1 MQFIQLLAFIKKKRA
16 MNKILEILGKREKE
30 ITRTGSLSDWMQG
43 YPEECWAILCQ
54 LEDGDFF
61 EDENEIKFS
70 TTKNEEVGIPKS
82 DGFLQEKT
90 SQKIIYAS
98 MDYTIEKNLIE
109 KGVFEITDRVGHYIK
124 IRVEPMI
131 DEVASSENDFKSVR
145 LNSQELAL
153 LYSALTKGLFRRPRK
168 GQVYYESHMDTSCT
182 LYFMR
187 DYYTALKKSI
197 SHKYLLGEF
206 ARSNAESDWNEL
218 KNNIDNAT
226 ISDRDNIEALELYS
240 IYDE

>member
-1 MQFIQLLAFIKKKRA
+1 MS
-16 MNKILEILGKREKE
+16 KILEILEKREKE
-30 ITRTGSLSDWMQG
+30 IIRTGSLSDWRQG

-54 LEDGDFF
+54 LENGDFF
-61 EDENEIKFS
+61 EDENEIKFL
-70 TTKNEEVGIPKS
+70 TTKNERVGVPKS

-90 SQKIIYAS
+90 SRKIIYAS

-145 LNSQELAL
+145 LNGQELAL
-153 LYSALTKGLFRRPRK
+153 LYMALTKGLFRRPRK
-168 GQVYYESHMDTSCT
+168 GQVYYESHNDGSCT
-182 LYFMR
+182 LFFMR
-187 DYYTALKKSI
+187 DYYTALKNSI
-197 SHKYLLGEF
+197 FHKYALGEF

-218 KNNIDNAT
+218 MNTIDSAI
-226 ISDRDNIEALELYS
+226 ISDRKNIEALEIYS
-240 IYDE
+240 IYD